1 MKALKMI
8 VDNKQEVQ
16 EDMEKYLKMALKRS
30 EEENGGNDLL
40 LKRKEKIIKEKS
52 KLLDLCINEIITQ
65 DEFNVKNKELNE
77 RINKINK
84 EIKQQQEKEEI
95 RENIEEIINKS
106 RKVIDEILDIK
117 KISKNVCKELVNKVV
132 IHSKRKFDFYIKGCK
147 EPYFFGYESDI
158 SYLQRL
164 L

>member
-40 LKRKEKIIKEKS
+40 LKQKEKIIKEKS
-52 KLLDLCINEIITQ
+52 RLLDLCINEIITQ

-77 RINKINK
+77 RINK
-84 EIKQQQEKEEI
+84 
-95 RENIEEIINKS
+95 
-106 RKVIDEILDIK
+106 
-117 KISKNVCKELVNKVV
+117 KN
-132 IHSKRKFDFYIKGCK
+132 
-147 EPYFFGYESDI
+147 
-158 SYLQRL
+158 
-164 L
+164 